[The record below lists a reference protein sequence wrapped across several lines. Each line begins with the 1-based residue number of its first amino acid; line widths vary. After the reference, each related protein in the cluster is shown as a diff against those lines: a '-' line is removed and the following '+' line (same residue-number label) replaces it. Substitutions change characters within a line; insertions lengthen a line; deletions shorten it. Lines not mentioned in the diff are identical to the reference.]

1 MSLKRTKTQAGS
13 AHGCYQASFEA
24 QSMDLGGLGEHHSS
38 IALLESSRKCHGMA
52 WFGGSC
58 KTSPL
63 EPVFGLPVIIAMSN
77 NLKIWLHVRTTKLI
91 ETE

>member
-1 MSLKRTKTQAGS
+1 
-13 AHGCYQASFEA
+13 
-24 QSMDLGGLGEHHSS
+24 MDLGGLGEHHSS

-77 NLKIWLHVRTTKLI
+77 DLKIWLHVRTTKLI